1 MTPLLQSLNASFL
14 CYGFRSTVAEE
25 ADGFIVLQMHLM
37 IMNKYENLS
46 CVFGG
51 KSVVR
56 QTTVEFVSEQ
66 RVSSQ
71 LVSSLVTRHIQQPV
85 VITVLVSNTVIL
97 S

>member
-1 MTPLLQSLNASFL
+1 
-14 CYGFRSTVAEE
+14 
-25 ADGFIVLQMHLM
+25 MHLM

-56 QTTVEFVSEQ
+56 QTTVELVSEQ
-66 RVSSQ
+66 RVSSQRVSSQLVSSQ

>member
-1 MTPLLQSLNASFL
+1 
-14 CYGFRSTVAEE
+14 
-25 ADGFIVLQMHLM
+25 MHLM

-71 LVSSLVTRHIQQPV
+71 LVSSQLVSSLVTRHIQQPV

>member
-1 MTPLLQSLNASFL
+1 
-14 CYGFRSTVAEE
+14 
-25 ADGFIVLQMHLM
+25 MHLM

-56 QTTVEFVSEQ
+56 QTTVELVSEQRVSSQ